1 MAISDVGHR
10 GAAAAGIGPGQ
21 SLFER
26 LPARLFGPLA
36 SGNRHRYWAL
46 LCSLHARRFGPDA
59 PLPPSFGFALR
70 EITRDIEEELAAQDE
85 WESEDGQTPETP
97 LGIRAIGVFNRLR
110 DSGWF
115 RVDRHGVREMVS
127 VAPVVAQFMT
137 RLVEFAQT
145 GPVFVA
151 GKVRSIEANLLLVI
165 NAGADGDTLQEAAA
179 QARNLLEH
187 VRNTGTN
194 VRDLM
199 ASFSAD
205 MTTAQYVRRFFSD
218 YIERVFIGDYRELRT
233 REHPLSRR
241 QQIIETIEAIHADVS
256 HRGRL
261 IGWYQAKRA
270 QGDIR
275 RAELMFERDVQ
286 RLLEMRRIDE
296 YLDRLDDEI
305 QRANKRAIAF
315 LDYRLKSLRPIDQLV
330 GQAISAVLANP
341 MAAESVPF
349 AAGELMA
356 SSRLAEPRKDI
367 PRQPPTALRD
377 QVLSTEE
384 EARSRILLRARN
396 VRSMTPPKLA
406 AFVLRAVDGKDRVN
420 SEELAVASIED
431 VRALQTLSS
440 LSMAMSENSRA
451 LRIGAMTMARG
462 FTVQQEGT
470 DELEGRWISHVR
482 FRVDMRR
489 RIPKKEVA
497 R

>member
-1 MAISDVGHR
+1 M
-10 GAAAAGIGPGQ
+10 
-21 SLFER
+21 
-26 LPARLFGPLA
+26 
-36 SGNRHRYWAL
+36 
-46 LCSLHARRFGPDA
+46 
-59 PLPPSFGFALR
+59 R

-97 LGIRAIGVFNRLR
+97 LGIRAIGVFNHLR

-127 VAPVVAQFMT
+127 MAPVVAQFMT

-199 ASFSAD
+199 ASFGAD
-205 MTTAQYVRRFFSD
+205 LTTAQYVRRFFSD

-315 LDYRLKSLRPIDQLV
+315 LDYRLKSLRPVDRLV
-330 GQAISAVLANP
+330 GQAISAVLTNP
-341 MAAESVPF
+341 MATESVPF

-356 SSRLAEPRKDI
+356 SSRLAEPRKEI
-367 PRQPPTALRD
+367 QRPPPTALRD
-377 QVLSTEE
+377 QVLSTAE

-406 AFVLRAVDGKDRVN
+406 DFVRRAVDGKDRVN
-420 SEELAVASIED
+420 SDELAVVSIED

-440 LSMAMSENSRA
+440 LAMAMSENSRA